1 MKIPF
6 LCNGII
12 WGQLLPFTSFCASPQ
27 PQPWCPAFKRGAI
40 RHPSAVAEHTMSEEE
55 TVSCFTL
62 LEMVFL
68 IMKAVSEKQNLPKR
82 YKSKIKLVIILLFR
96 KKNQPTKNP
105 LPLDV
110 TLPGFYTATY
120 TIHIFFCL
128 SIFLQNWDHIN
139 NGS

>member
-96 KKNQPTKNP
+96 KKNQPNKNP
-105 LPLDV
+105 LHWMSLFQAFILQHTP
-110 TLPGFYTATY
+110 Y
-120 TIHIFFCL
+120 IFSFV
-128 SIFLQNWDHIN
+128 FLYSCKI
-139 NGS
+139 GII